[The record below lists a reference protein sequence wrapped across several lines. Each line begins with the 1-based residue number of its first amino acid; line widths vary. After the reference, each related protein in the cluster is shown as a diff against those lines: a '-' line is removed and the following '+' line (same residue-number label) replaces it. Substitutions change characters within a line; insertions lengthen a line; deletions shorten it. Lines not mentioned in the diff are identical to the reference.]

1 MLPESSIKQLKKL
14 RKEVKGID
22 INDKVAKDETTLP
35 NVYWMDN
42 PVDGGRIQSYEEFT
56 KKDSQKQTTAFK
68 SKLVNK
74 PLISKELNENLN
86 LATCTNCGT
95 KFNYLS
101 VTESGM
107 GYVKCPECN
116 KPVTQKDINNELN
129 KNLNSSIFTEQ
140 DYYILLR
147 VLPNIEPT
155 DYWTQEDID
164 SLDGK
169 IQHLYNKDF
178 PIMDQGTK

>member
-86 LATCTNCGT
+86 
-95 KFNYLS
+95 
-101 VTESGM
+101 
-107 GYVKCPECN
+107 
-116 KPVTQKDINNELN
+116 
-129 KNLNSSIFTEQ
+129 SSIFTEQ

-147 VLPNIEPT
+147 VLPNIEAT

-164 SLDGK
+164 SLDEK

-178 PIMDQGTK
+178 PIMVQGTK